1 MVEPSEDGPRS
12 CNTDVTAMGRA
23 RAQSV
28 CSAIAVFA
36 LALALVL
43 ALAGHA
49 SARPAPGPMFDGA
62 AADAAA
68 PEVNATAEPASPEP
82 VVAAPRPPRVQIH
95 GFASEGAFVSTANDY
110 LGSASRGSLEAFEG
124 GINFSTEVA
133 DRLRAGI
140 QLFARDLGALRDA
153 APRLDWAYLDF
164 RWRPW
169 LGLRAGVI
177 RLPFGLYN
185 EYADI
190 DAARL
195 PILLPESV
203 YPVRDRD
210 VLLSHTGFS
219 IYGSRGLGPG
229 GELEYQAWLGAL
241 TIEREAL
248 DLVGATLDSAQ
259 SKYVTGAQVFW
270 YPPLDGLRVGATLLR
285 TSVDF
290 RISLAS
296 ETVAALIMAG
306 LVARDF
312 DGKVVVSQRP
322 DTLVVGSAEY
332 ARGDWLVAAEYSRWF
347 KRQRTTLPALLPT
360 FEEDGER
367 FYAMATTRLLP
378 WLETGGYYSVY
389 HVDAGDRDGHDPRF
403 AERFYAFQ
411 RDLAA
416 TLRFDV
422 NDHWLWKLEGHFMD
436 GTASLP
442 HLSNPQPE
450 RYWGLFLLRTT
461 VTF

>member
-1 MVEPSEDGPRS
+1 MPVA
-12 CNTDVTAMGRA
+12 V
-23 RAQSV
+23 
-28 CSAIAVFA
+28 IAVA
-36 LALALVL
+36 LASPALGNNAFAEPAAPDPAAPQPAAPDPAAPPPATGEPAV
-43 ALAGHA
+43 AEPAA
-49 SARPAPGPMFDGA
+49 PAPG
-62 AADAAA
+62 
-68 PEVNATAEPASPEP
+68 V
-82 VVAAPRPPRVQIH
+82 APRPPRVQIH

-110 LGSASRGSLEAFEG
+110 LGAAARASLELFEG
-124 GINFSTEVA
+124 GVNVSTDVA

-140 QLFARDLGALRDA
+140 QLFARDVGALRDE
-153 APRLDWAYLDF
+153 APRIDWAYLDF

-177 RLPFGLYN
+177 KMPFGLYN
-185 EYADI
+185 EYVDI

-203 YPVRDRD
+203 YPVRNRD

-219 IYGSRGLGPG
+219 LYGSRVLGG
-229 GELEYQAWLGAL
+229 SGELEYQAWLGAL
-241 TIEREAL
+241 TIAREAL
-248 DLVGATLDSAQ
+248 DLVGATLDGAQ
-259 SKYVTGAQVFW
+259 ARYVAGAQVFW
-270 YPPLDGLRVGATLLR
+270 HPPVDGLRAGATLLR
-285 TSVDF
+285 ASIDF
-290 RISLAS
+290 RISLVP
-296 ETVAALIMAG
+296 ETTAALIMAG
-306 LVARDF
+306 LVAPEF
-312 DGKVVVSQRP
+312 DGKLVISQRP

-332 ARGDWLVAAEYSRWF
+332 ARGDWLFAAEYSRWF
-347 KRQRTTLPALLPT
+347 KRQRSTLPVLLPT

-367 FYAMATTRLLP
+367 LYAMATTRLRP

-389 HVDAGDRDGHDPRF
+389 HVDAGDRGGRDSRF
-403 AERFYAFQ
+403 AERFHAFQ

-442 HLSNPQPE
+442 ALSNPEPE

>member
-1 MVEPSEDGPRS
+1 VR
-12 CNTDVTAMGRA
+12 V
-23 RAQSV
+23 
-28 CSAIAVFA
+28 AIAVAVLGLTSAGSVFA
-36 LALALVL
+36 QPVPAAPPDAPDQPEPPTVT
-43 ALAGHA
+43 AAA
-49 SARPAPGPMFDGA
+49 QPAVPAP
-62 AADAAA
+62 
-68 PEVNATAEPASPEP
+68 
-82 VVAAPRPPRVQIH
+82 VVVPPRPPRVQIH
-95 GFASEGAFVSTANDY
+95 GFASEGAFASTANDY
-110 LGSASRGSLEAFEG
+110 LGSAARGSLELFEG

-133 DRLRAGI
+133 ERLRAGV

-153 APRLDWAYLDF
+153 APRLDWAYLDY

-177 RLPFGLYN
+177 RMPFGLYN
-185 EYADI
+185 EYVDI

-219 IYGSRGLGPG
+219 IYGSREIGGG

-248 DLVGATLDSAQ
+248 DVVGATLDSAQ
-259 SKYVTGAQVFW
+259 SKYVAGGQLFW
-270 YPPLDGLRVGATLLR
+270 HTPLDGLRVGATVLR
-285 TSVDF
+285 TSIDF
-290 RISLAS
+290 RLTLAR

-306 LVARDF
+306 YVAPSF
-312 DGKVVVSQRP
+312 DGKLVVSQRP

-332 ARGDWLVAAEYSRWF
+332 ARGDWLLAAEYSRWF

-367 FYAMATTRLLP
+367 FYAMATTRLAP
-378 WLETGGYYSVY
+378 RLETGGYYSVY
-389 HVDAGDRDGHDPRF
+389 HVDAGDRGGHDPRF
-403 AERFYAFQ
+403 TEPFHAFQ

-442 HLSNPQPE
+442 QLANPDPA